1 MSDGAAD
8 RLAGDQSDDRPSL
21 WRNRDFRRLFGA
33 LFVTN
38 AGDSLYTVATLW
50 LVFELSGSTAVT
62 GVANTLL
69 LLPYLLQAVA
79 GPVVDHLSVRRLL
92 VASQLLQGA
101 VVLVVPLAAATGR
114 LSVPLLIAVVPV
126 LSLLTVVVGPARTTL
141 LPRILEDDQLARGN
155 SALATVTL
163 GLDMV
168 FDALGGVFVAVA
180 GATALYVADAATF
193 GVAALLFAG
202 VAVRPTTSTDQGSA
216 GADDD
221 APLVRSA
228 LAEYVEDLRDGVA
241 VLRGTLFVE
250 MMAAAALSNFAV
262 GVTLTVLPAFGA
274 TRGGPAVYGAML
286 GALGVGRLVG
296 SATAS
301 SLGGVP
307 YGRLTAGTY
316 LVSAVLWVASAYAP
330 TAAATVVL
338 FGVAWV
344 SAGANGVLTATLNQR
359 VFPGDVLGR
368 VSALKGTVSTATLP
382 VGSLVG
388 GYVAAVLGVTTTMGL
403 AALGFG
409 SVGLLYALRPS
420 LRRLPATDAVEQSDL
435 GVDVEAPP
443 AATGPDD

>member
-1 MSDGAAD
+1 MSNETPD
-8 RLAGDQSDDRPSL
+8 RLTGDQADERPSL
-21 WRNRDFRRLFGA
+21 WRNGDFRRLFGA

-79 GPVVDHLSVRRLL
+79 GPVVDRLPVRRLL
-92 VASQLLQGA
+92 VASQLVQGA

-114 LSVPLLIAVVPV
+114 LSVPLLVGVVPV
-126 LSLLTVVVGPARTTL
+126 LSLLTVVVGPARATM
-141 LPRILEDDQLARGN
+141 LPRILDDDQLARGN

-168 FDALGGVFVAVA
+168 FDAVGGVFIAVA
-180 GATALYVADAATF
+180 GATALYVADAVTF

-202 VAVRPTTSTDQGSA
+202 IAARPTTPDQDSGE
-216 GADDD
+216 ADDD
-221 APLVRSA
+221 APTVRA
-228 LAEYVEDLRDGVA
+228 VLAGYVEDLREGVA
-241 VLRGTLFVE
+241 VLRGTLFVD

-274 TRGGPAVYGAML
+274 ARGGPAVYGAML

-301 SLGGVP
+301 YLGGVP

-316 LVSAVLWVASAYAP
+316 LVSAALWVGSAYAP

-344 SAGANGVLTATLNQR
+344 SAGANGVLTTTLNQR

-388 GYVAAVLGVTTTMGL
+388 GYVAAALGVTPTMGL

-443 AATGPDD
+443 AAATPEED